1 MSKKHVTMMAQAV
14 KNYYNAAKQTAAQI
28 EKNNSRY
35 RADIADGE
43 NMKARQQ
50 LQQAKWEAEAAV
62 REAMEAGR
70 VDAEKWGELHGAD
83 LTDDAKLLQM
93 DINPAQFANLVERY
107 RTNGTMSALLLQY
120 GQRRNKE
127 AAENGAVG
135 IGQYDVSDITTVENK
150 ASVYDKF
157 ALGALDLISRV
168 DEVDTLGGGIDSPML
183 QASIEA
189 FGEPSAFTQALFD
202 LL

>member
-1 MSKKHVTMMAQAV
+1 MSKKHITMMAQAV
-14 KNYYNAAKQTAAQI
+14 KDYYSTAKQTAAQI
-28 EKNNSRY
+28 EKNNTRY
-35 RADIADGE
+35 REDIAEGE

-50 LQQAKWEAEAAV
+50 LQQAKWEAEAAI

-70 VDAEKWGELHGAD
+70 VDAEKWGELNGAD
-83 LTDDAKLLQM
+83 LTDDAKFLQM
-93 DINPAQFANLVERY
+93 DITPAQFTNLVERY
-107 RTNGTMSALLLQY
+107 RSNGTMSSLLLQY

-127 AAENGAVG
+127 AAENGDVG
-135 IGQYDVSDITTVENK
+135 IGQYDTSNIITVENK

-157 ALGALDLISRV
+157 AMSALDLISRV
-168 DEVDTLGGGIDSPML
+168 EQVDTFGGGVDSPML
-183 QASIEA
+183 QASIET